1 MKSKK
6 NIMKEVFIFIVL
18 LILVLLI
25 LAVALY
31 DYIPSNVS
39 VAEIKEYSPDSK
51 TTSIKQEIA
60 YTNGGD
66 TTADGMTEG
75 EFINSLK
82 SYSIDASELAL
93 YAEKRSYERGNSN
106 PFDDYT
112 VEKETTT
119 QNNTTT
125 QTNPNQ
131 NVGASA
137 NTNSTANTGTTNNNA
152 PASVN
157 TNAPAPT
164 TPATTTESQAQ
175 STTGTFFESPTSK

>member
-31 DYIPSNVS
+31 DYVPSNVS
-39 VAEIKEYSPDSK
+39 IAEIKEYSPDSK

-66 TTADGMTEG
+66 ATADGMTEG
-75 EFINSLK
+75 ELINSLK
-82 SYSIDASELAL
+82 SYSIDASELAV
-93 YAEKRSYERGNSN
+93 YAEKKSYERGNSN

-112 VEKETTT
+112 VETETTT

-137 NTNSTANTGTTNNNA
+137 NTTTTNTSTNNTTNTTTSA
-152 PASVN
+152 N
-157 TNAPAPT
+157 TNAPGTT

>member
-31 DYIPSNVS
+31 DYVPSNIS

-66 TTADGMTEG
+66 MTADGMTEG

-93 YAEKRSYERGNSN
+93 YAEKKQYEKGNSN

-112 VEKETTT
+112 VSKETTT
-119 QNNTTT
+119 SNNTTT
-125 QTNPNQ
+125 PNQ

-137 NTNSTANTGTTNNNA
+137 NTNTTTNTGTVNNNV
-152 PASVN
+152 PN

-175 STTGTFFESPTSK
+175 TTTGTFFESPNSK